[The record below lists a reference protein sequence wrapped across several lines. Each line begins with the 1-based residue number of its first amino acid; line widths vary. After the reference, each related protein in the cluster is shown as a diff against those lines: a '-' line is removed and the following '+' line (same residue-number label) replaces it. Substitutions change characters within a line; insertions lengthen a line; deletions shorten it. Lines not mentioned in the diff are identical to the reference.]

1 MVRGSDSLVE
11 RFFELSTVI
20 HVSEE
25 KVKASV
31 VRRTLGTNIVV
42 EPFGREGPWV
52 QAVLKAIDNER
63 LASDNDME
71 KDELLESGDTLLVDL
86 VDRDAIH
93 KGEVWRRLY
102 KAMDV
107 EVGRDRLE
115 GRTRSLSGHPCSVM
129 CGAHCGSVE
138 VTCATLGR
146 IECACQTLRKGP
158 AEGRKERRSEVEL
171 AT

>member
-63 LASDNDME
+63 LASNNDME

-93 KGEVWRRLY
+93 KGEVLRRLY

-115 GRTRSLSGHPCSVM
+115 GRTRSLCGHLCRCYVW
-129 CGAHCGSVE
+129 
-138 VTCATLGR
+138 R
-146 IECACQTLRKGP
+146 TLRTGGGDMRDTWSSRVRVSNTAKRTC
-158 AEGRKERRSEVEL
+158 GR
-171 AT
+171 